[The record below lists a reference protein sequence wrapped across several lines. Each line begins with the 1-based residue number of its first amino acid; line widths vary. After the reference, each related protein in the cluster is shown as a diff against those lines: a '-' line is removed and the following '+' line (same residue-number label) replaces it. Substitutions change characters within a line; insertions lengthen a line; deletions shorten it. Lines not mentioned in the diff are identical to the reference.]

1 MKDNNNE
8 VVITVEEEDPKEAF
22 NYVAYPIR
30 QVSSES
36 EYEYAARLIIMNI
49 SRSERNFQHFLEVK
63 TRFLIKRFRRIFKN
77 FIQTETQLSGSGD
90 EASI

>member
-8 VVITVEEEDPKEAF
+8 VVITVEEDDPREAF
-22 NYVAYPIR
+22 NYVAFPIQ

-36 EYEYAARLIIMNI
+36 EYEYAARLRILNI

-63 TRFLIKRFRRIFKN
+63 TRF
-77 FIQTETQLSGSGD
+77 FIQYL
-90 EASI
+90 